1 MTVRDV
7 YNKQTVEMYQPDG
20 SALDDDGIVKY
31 INVLNI
37 RLAERQQNRVSII
50 ILVYSHYVIV

>member
-7 YNKQTVEMYQPDG
+7 FNKKTIEMNQPVG

-37 RLAERQQNRVSII
+37 RHAERQQNRVSII
-50 ILVYSHYVIV
+50 IFGFILIM